1 MEKNKNPAKVAQRR
15 HTSQVFN
22 QMWYGRSKGGKGQI
36 RWNKQKEQER
46 DHIHWVKVQ
55 KKLKS
60 GEYTKDQL

>member
-1 MEKNKNPAKVAQRR
+1 MEKNKNPAKVAERR

-22 QMWYGRSKGGKGQI
+22 QMWYVRSKGIQI

-46 DHIHWVKVQ
+46 DRIHWVKVQ